1 MEFCKNLFDELN
13 LVRKN
18 PKKYADK
25 LFEYKKY
32 FKGKDLKLPNTDTII
47 ETVEGF
53 TAFEEAYKFLKS
65 IKPLPELI
73 ASKGLGR
80 IANDFLKQIS
90 HCEPERIDDIDLSS
104 IIKKYGSY
112 TGNFSNALDF
122 GSSTPELVA
131 INLLVSDGDP
141 SRDNRKFLIS
151 PDLIK
156 IGIASGKHD
165 NYESITI
172 IVSCTEFNN
181 TVDTD
186 DNENYS
192 NIIKGDTKPNAPV
205 NQEGE
210 NEPEDDIEE
219 IINDP
224 NILSW
229 EKKERFC
236 SERGKRKLKI
246 IYQLKY
252 KDGKTKKE
260 VRYFDV

>member
-1 MEFCKNLFDELN
+1 M
-13 LVRKN
+13 
-18 PKKYADK
+18 
-25 LFEYKKY
+25 
-32 FKGKDLKLPNTDTII
+32 
-47 ETVEGF
+47 
-53 TAFEEAYKFLKS
+53 
-65 IKPLPELI
+65 
-73 ASKGLGR
+73 
-80 IANDFLKQIS
+80 
-90 HCEPERIDDIDLSS
+90 SS

-181 TVDTD
+181 TFDTD